1 MSISIG
7 MNNLIKNIQAI
18 HLKTKQNQVSILFH
32 LDLQAIEDKN
42 EVPISPPQSTYK
54 KTKADENNV
63 APIIYF
69 RINYD
74 FVKNPFKLEKT
85 IIDALKHSNITLKAI
100 KVTQNGNL
108 LVYPGSNVDK
118 QAIIKNQ
125 LLFPECKWCDLET
138 SKKKFQLMV
147 KGINAENFSL
157 RYNSGISQEY
167 KIDNIIEIRKKDG
180 TILNICKIEMESKD
194 DFERLLQ
201 EETIKLGL
209 FNYKVERIHKSP
221 IRCHNCKEFGHTIKT
236 CNKEGK
242 CGKCGKTS
250 HEDECETNEL
260 KCINCGENH
269 SCYFKGCPKYKDLMK
284 VEIEKLYE
292 VKRVKKMSD
301 TNNRGVPEGFKRN
314 YSAMTNSL
322 NTVNIS
328 NIIQNELKSFMVN
341 MTKQLTD
348 FTNTINTNMST
359 LKNDLEKS
367 IGKQIQENNNK
378 LSYFFIDM
386 IKLMIPNCQKPDEKI
401 AHAISNR
408 FNNHHLGNLSS
419 KTLIEY
425 INKLW
430 K

>member
-1 MSISIG
+1 
-7 MNNLIKNIQAI
+7 
-18 HLKTKQNQVSILFH
+18 
-32 LDLQAIEDKN
+32 
-42 EVPISPPQSTYK
+42 
-54 KTKADENNV
+54 
-63 APIIYF
+63 
-69 RINYD
+69 
-74 FVKNPFKLEKT
+74 
-85 IIDALKHSNITLKAI
+85 
-100 KVTQNGNL
+100 
-108 LVYPGSNVDK
+108 
-118 QAIIKNQ
+118 
-125 LLFPECKWCDLET
+125 
-138 SKKKFQLMV
+138 
-147 KGINAENFSL
+147 
-157 RYNSGISQEY
+157 
-167 KIDNIIEIRKKDG
+167 
-180 TILNICKIEMESKD
+180 
-194 DFERLLQ
+194 
-201 EETIKLGL
+201 
-209 FNYKVERIHKSP
+209 
-221 IRCHNCKEFGHTIKT
+221 
-236 CNKEGK
+236 
-242 CGKCGKTS
+242 
-250 HEDECETNEL
+250 
-260 KCINCGENH
+260 
-269 SCYFKGCPKYKDLMK
+269 MK
-284 VEIEKLYE
+284 VEIEKSYE
-292 VKRVKKMSD
+292 VKRAKKMSD

-408 FNNHHLGNLSS
+408 FNNHQLGNLSS